1 LVASRNYIA
10 LRFSVKNVGEAR
22 QLQRSV
28 QAFVR
33 QFGLLS
39 ENSTPCGRPLSPSHA
54 HALMIIRQGT
64 ATGVSQTDLRAHLR
78 VDKSNV
84 ARLCQK
90 MESAGHIVQ
99 VKDAVDE
106 RVRRLELTA
115 KGRKVATD
123 LETGSQ
129 RKFAGILKRMTAKE
143 RQAVLHG
150 LEILNKAISTKN
162 SS

>member
-1 LVASRNYIA
+1 MKPAD
-10 LRFSVKNVGEAR
+10 EAH

-28 QAFVR
+28 QEFVR

-39 ENSTPCGRPLSPSHA
+39 DHSTPCGRELSTAHA
-54 HALMIIRQGT
+54 HTLMLILRSASAGI
-64 ATGVSQTDLRAHLR
+64 SQTDLRAHLH

-99 VKDAVDE
+99 VKGASDE
-106 RVRRLELTA
+106 RVRQLELSA

-123 LETGSQ
+123 L
-129 RKFAGILKRMTAKE
+129 
-143 RQAVLHG
+143 
-150 LEILNKAISTKN
+150 
-162 SS
+162 